1 MSNDAPR
8 RLHPISPFFE
18 LIAGVRQ
25 LVLPVGAAAI
35 AGQWWFLLVPAL
47 IIVGRGIGWFR
58 FTYQLDGDVVRIN
71 EGLLIRKQRVIPLD
85 RVQQVD
91 TVSKLRHRVLGV
103 VGLHVDTASG
113 ARGAELKLEV
123 ITTREAERL
132 RTLLMRHAPAVADV
146 DASEAEAAVPPVVV
160 LSIPQLAVAGMTG
173 AQTLVILSLV
183 YTLQEILDFIDI
195 GRVRR
200 LIPEGAESE
209 PLAIA
214 AAVVTLGLLWL
225 VLAAASLVL
234 THYRYTLTA
243 TGDQFRVTRGLLDR
257 REVGSAL
264 HRVQAVRIEQS
275 FIRRLLGFAALRV
288 QTAAVPGQQVSRIVV
303 PYVRID
309 DVERVVRAMIP
320 GLPSWP
326 ALQRAPLA
334 ALTLGLLRRVAP
346 TALVSAAVA
355 AALWPWGAL
364 ALLGIPLAFVFGAL
378 HWTALGHAWSDGTV
392 WARRGGLF
400 RETVIVP
407 AAKAQSL
414 RSSASLLQRRGG
426 VVSLRIDV
434 AGRGATP
441 RVQDAPIADLEAIMA
456 SIPAVAAVDERATR
470 LVKAGLQ
477 D

>member
-1 MSNDAPR
+1 M
-8 RLHPISPFFE
+8 
-18 LIAGVRQ
+18 
-25 LVLPVGAAAI
+25 
-35 AGQWWFLLVPAL
+35 
-47 IIVGRGIGWFR
+47 
-58 FTYQLDGDVVRIN
+58 
-71 EGLLIRKQRVIPLD
+71 
-85 RVQQVD
+85 
-91 TVSKLRHRVLGV
+91 
-103 VGLHVDTASG
+103 
-113 ARGAELKLEV
+113 
-123 ITTREAERL
+123 
-132 RTLLMRHAPAVADV
+132 
-146 DASEAEAAVPPVVV
+146 PPVVV

-355 AALWPWGAL
+355 AALWPWGRSCCS
-364 ALLGIPLAFVFGAL
+364 AFP
-378 HWTALGHAWSDGTV
+378 WPS
-392 WARRGGLF
+392 
-400 RETVIVP
+400 
-407 AAKAQSL
+407 
-414 RSSASLLQRRGG
+414 SSARCTGPLS
-426 VVSLRIDV
+426 
-434 AGRGATP
+434 
-441 RVQDAPIADLEAIMA
+441 
-456 SIPAVAAVDERATR
+456 ATR
-470 LVKAGLQ
+470 GPTARCGR
-477 D
+477 DAAACSARP